1 MKSLRVVTVM
11 KRTERQPGALMVTG
25 GQEER
30 GETFY
35 IYIRDECAGDMCP
48 DRVWGQA
55 STLSERDWS
64 HLIPGGLRDV
74 GRRC

>member
-1 MKSLRVVTVM
+1 MM

-35 IYIRDECAGDMCP
+35 IYIRDCSLQVICALAVSGDRPALCQRETGVTSYP
-48 DRVWGQA
+48 ED
-55 STLSERDWS
+55 
-64 HLIPGGLRDV
+64 
-74 GRRC
+74 

>member
-1 MKSLRVVTVM
+1 MM

-35 IYIRDECAGDMCP
+35 IYIRDQSAGDSALAGSE
-48 DRVWGQA
+48 DR
-55 STLSERDWS
+55 
-64 HLIPGGLRDV
+64 PGP
-74 GRRC
+74 CQ